1 MERKKFIDNIKAMF
15 SEDEKEVV
23 LKDEPTDVEFADVT
37 TEDGIILRTT
47 EAGMIEGE
55 KVEIVSVDEEGVE
68 TVAPAPEGEY
78 SVEGKLIT
86 LDTEGVV
93 VSVVESEEKE
103 EAPKE
108 EEVVEAELSEVKEV
122 EEEVIPKWAE
132 SLVSRLD
139 AMELSNSNLAESMS
153 AIDDLSAVVSKIAN
167 LPADEEVKLSK
178 TVNAKQKKANSREE
192 KLRFLSKRK

>member
-178 TVNAKQKKANSREE
+178 TVSAKQKKANSREE